1 MRWLF
6 HIVTKAAWGAFH
18 RAPEQDYAPASLA
31 TEGFVHASYR
41 DEVAES
47 ARLYF
52 RAFAP
57 EDLLVLRIDP
67 RALSARVEEAATP
80 RGHMPHIHGAIPR
93 AAICAVFAVADIGRE
108 PDAIAGGGAS
118 PDRGL

>member
-18 RAPEQDYAPASLA
+18 DGPEDAYAPASLQK
-31 TEGFVHASYR
+31 EGFIHASYR

-52 RAFAP
+52 RAFSL
-57 EDLLVLRIDP
+57 EDLVVLRIDP
-67 RALSARVEEAATP
+67 RALSVPVEEAATP
-80 RGHMPHIHGAIPR
+80 RGPMPHIHGAVPR
-93 AAICAVFAVADIGRE
+93 AAIRAVFPVAEIDRE
-108 PDAIAGGGAS
+108 QDAIPGGAS